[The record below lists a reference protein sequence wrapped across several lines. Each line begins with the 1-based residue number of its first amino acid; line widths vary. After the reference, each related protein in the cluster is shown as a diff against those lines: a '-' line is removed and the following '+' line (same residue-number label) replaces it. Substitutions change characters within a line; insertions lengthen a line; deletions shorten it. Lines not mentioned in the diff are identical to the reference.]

1 MSTTSLVNLRVAI
14 LVSDPWDFGTEHG
27 TGPFVGTVLDVTDER
42 LVIQLSDPIAHGGKM
57 LCTAVAMARH
67 VGDAV
72 TAVAKRTL
80 AVNLVL
86 LPVEITH
93 ASELAPD
100 LMRDG
105 VNVIGSV
112 ERMA

>member
-1 MSTTSLVNLRVAI
+1 M
-14 LVSDPWDFGTEHG
+14 SDPWDFGTEHG
-27 TGPFVGTVLDVTDER
+27 TGPFVGTISHVADER
-42 LVIQLSDPIAHGGKM
+42 LVIRLRDPIAHSGKM

-72 TAVAKRTL
+72 HAVAKKTL

-86 LPVEITH
+86 LSVEIPH
-93 ASELAPD
+93 ASQLDPD
-100 LMRDG
+100 LTRSG

-112 ERMA
+112 ERVA

>member
-27 TGPFVGTVLDVTDER
+27 TGPFVGTISDVTDER
-42 LVIQLSDPIAHGGKM
+42 LVIQLSNPIAHNGRM

-67 VGDAV
+67 AGDTV
-72 TAVAKRTL
+72 HAVAMKTL

-86 LPVEITH
+86 LSLEITH
-93 ASELAPD
+93 ACELDPD
-100 LMRDG
+100 STRNG

-112 ERMA
+112 ERGA

>member
-1 MSTTSLVNLRVAI
+1 MSTTNLLNLQVAI
-14 LVSDPWDFGTEHG
+14 VVSDPWEFGTEHG
-27 TGPFVGTVLDVTDER
+27 TGPFVGTISDVTDER
-42 LVIQLSDPIAHGGKM
+42 LVIRLSDPIAHSGKM

-72 TAVAKRTL
+72 HAVAKRTL

-86 LPVEITH
+86 LPLEITH
-93 ASELAPD
+93 ACELDPD
-100 LMRDG
+100 LTRNG

-112 ERMA
+112 EQMA

>member
-1 MSTTSLVNLRVAI
+1 MSTTRLVNLRVAI

-27 TGPFVGTVLDVTDER
+27 TGPFVGTISDVTDER
-42 LVIQLSDPIAHGGKM
+42 LVIQLRDPIAHSGRM

-72 TAVAKRTL
+72 HAVAKKTL
-80 AVNLVL
+80 SVNLVL
-86 LPVEITH
+86 LPLKITH

-112 ERMA
+112 ELVA

>member
-1 MSTTSLVNLRVAI
+1 M
-14 LVSDPWDFGTEHG
+14 SDPWDFGTEHG
-27 TGPFVGTVLDVTDER
+27 TGPFVGTVSDVTDER
-42 LVIQLSDPIAHGGKM
+42 LVIHLSDPIAHGGKM

-72 TAVAKRTL
+72 TAVTKKTL

-86 LPVEITH
+86 LPLKITH
-93 ASELAPD
+93 ACELAPD

-112 ERMA
+112 ELVT